1 MEYKSKWHIHSAWIL
16 YYSFSISFLYNY
28 WCHAIHAH
36 IQWHEHLLCRKN
48 CRTSSSYVYKTVSSL
63 TNYEETS
70 VHIILH
76 LTYFNPHSIHRM
88 DVDIS
93 TTNLHAEK
101 RALSAT
107 EEDELCNICMD
118 KVVRC
123 EIINAL
129 QCNHIYHHQCIIDWI
144 RMNLKC
150 PTCRDTISLTTC
162 FKLN

>member
-1 MEYKSKWHIHSAWIL
+1 
-16 YYSFSISFLYNY
+16 
-28 WCHAIHAH
+28 
-36 IQWHEHLLCRKN
+36 
-48 CRTSSSYVYKTVSSL
+48 
-63 TNYEETS
+63 
-70 VHIILH
+70 
-76 LTYFNPHSIHRM
+76 M

-107 EEDELCNICMD
+107 EVHKLCNICMD
-118 KVVRC
+118 KVVRG

-162 FKLN
+162 SFLKTISIFKKIFVNPVSEYP